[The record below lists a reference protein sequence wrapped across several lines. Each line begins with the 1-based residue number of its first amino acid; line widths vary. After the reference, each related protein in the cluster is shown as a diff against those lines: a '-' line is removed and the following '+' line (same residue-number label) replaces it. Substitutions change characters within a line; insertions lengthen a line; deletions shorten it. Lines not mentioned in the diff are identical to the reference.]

1 MEIGSLALGLG
12 AAVGWGVADFLVAR
26 VGDRLG
32 AVTTFAYAQLTG
44 ALVLAGAVVVGGAP
58 TDLTTGLW
66 LALLGVGAVGAGAYL
81 LLYGSLQVGPV
92 AVASP
97 IAATN
102 GAVAAV
108 LGVVVLDEPLGG
120 AGAVGLALVTLGV
133 VGASVD
139 VGDLRRAVDGE
150 ATVVPGAALAVVASL
165 SLESVMFALELFG
178 ETVSLLTL
186 VLAIRAVGGLVS
198 IPVVVRSDAAVSPNL
213 LLQLVAIGVV
223 DATAFVC
230 FVLGLRAGR
239 VAVVGPVSS
248 LFAVVT
254 VVLAWLFPKESLT
267 ATQRVGIG
275 LVLLGVPLLAGV

>member
-1 MEIGSLALGLG
+1 MQVGSLALGLA

-32 AVTTFAYAQLTG
+32 TVATFAYAQLSG
-44 ALVLAGAVVVGGAP
+44 ALVLAGAVAVVGAP
-58 TDLTTGLW
+58 TDLPPDLW
-66 LALLGVGAVGAGAYL
+66 LALGGLGVVGAAAYL

-108 LGVVVLDEPLGG
+108 LGVVVLREPLGD

-133 VGASVD
+133 VGSSVD
-139 VGDLRRAVDGE
+139 VADLRRAVRGE
-150 ATVVPGAALAVVASL
+150 ATVLPGAALAVAASL
-165 SLESVMFALELFG
+165 ALGSVMFALELFG
-178 ETVSLLTL
+178 DAVSLLAL
-186 VLAIRAVGGLVS
+186 VLAIRAVGGLAS
-198 IPVVVRSDAAVSPNL
+198 LPLVVRSEAAVSPRL
-213 LLQLVAIGVV
+213 LAQLVAIGVV
-223 DATAFVC
+223 DAAAFVC

-239 VAVVGPVSS
+239 VAVVGPASS

-254 VVLAWLFPKESLT
+254 VVLAWLFLKESLT